1 MRRGASVA
9 AVLLVL
15 SLVAGCGGGYPTET
29 QEVRYSDA
37 QASYRLTTETSDA
50 ILSHAREVFP
60 ELTFDLNY
68 DASRDDTWGD
78 CSEVPGNANPT
89 HVVWNSNRNVTIEPR
104 QPTVELVTPIM
115 QAFIDDGWEV
125 SGGDLGRGMGFYR
138 FSKDGFGI
146 GFWTADEE
154 WIEEG
159 YVARLYFGTGSPCL
173 EAPDDLADF
182 DPDNPDA
189 YFGPGSAPTV
199 GPFTPPPTLP
209 PVWQQSS

>member
-1 MRRGASVA
+1 MRRGAAVA

-15 SLVAGCGGGYPTET
+15 SWVVGCGPGYPTET

-37 QASYRLTTETSDA
+37 QIAYRLTTETSDA
-50 ILSHAREVFP
+50 ILSHAREVLP

-89 HVVWNSNRNVTIEPR
+89 HVGWHATRNVTVEPR
-104 QPTVELVTPIM
+104 QATGELVIPIM
-115 QAFIDDGWEV
+115 QMFIHDGWQVNDTE
-125 SGGDLGRGMGFYR
+125 LGRGMGFYR
-138 FSKDGFGI
+138 FTKDGFDVA
-146 GFWTADEE
+146 FQTADEE
-154 WIEEG
+154 WIEGG
-159 YVARLYFGTGSPCL
+159 YVARLYFSTASPCL

-182 DPDNPDA
+182 DPDDPDA

>member
-1 MRRGASVA
+1 MMRAVLVA
-9 AVLLVL
+9 AMLLVAW
-15 SLVAGCGGGYPTET
+15 LVSGCGTGYPTET

-37 QASYRLTTETSDA
+37 QISYQLTTEMSDA

-60 ELTFDLNY
+60 ELALDLNY

-78 CSEVPGNANPT
+78 CSEVPGSANPT
-89 HVVWNSNRNVTIEPR
+89 HVGWHATRNVTIEPR
-104 QPTVELVTPIM
+104 QTTGELVMPIM
-115 QAFIDDGWEV
+115 QMFIDDGWQVNDTE
-125 SGGDLGRGMGFYR
+125 LGRGMGFHR
-138 FSKDGFGI
+138 FTKDGFDVA
-146 GFWTADEE
+146 FQTATDGS
-154 WIEEG
+154 IEAG
-159 YVARLYFGTGSPCL
+159 MVARLYFSTASPCL

-209 PVWQQSS
+209 PVWQQSP